1 MYIIV
6 GISEGFRVG
15 CRPLATLQ
23 ASSHNLPAASNH
35 KEVVT
40 DYLMKECSLGRIVKP
55 VGSEAHKVHTSP
67 FGVIPKKSSG
77 KWRLIVDLSSPRG
90 KSVNDAIDEELASL
104 SYVSVDNVL
113 EAIVTLGGEAF
124 LGKGDIKEAYRQI
137 PIHPEDAGLLGM
149 QWEGQIY
156 MDLRLPFGL
165 RSAPKIFS
173 AVADTFQWVLLA
185 RGVFH
190 YVDDFVIVGRTKG
203 ECKRALD
210 VMEETAEE
218 LGIQTEPSKR
228 EGPSR
233 ILTFLGVELDLD
245 RLEVRLPHVK
255 VDELRC
261 MLAL

>member
-6 GISEGFRVG
+6 GISEGFRW
-15 CRPLATLQ
+15 PLATLQ